1 MSDRPNLVKT
11 PSSLPSFSP
20 LEGSRNFETWSD
32 QTNDWFLLAGL
43 QKILEGTWTAP
54 SPGTDITKGAG
65 KKAYLEWERANEIS
79 VAALRSTLTTG
90 PRAQVIKLKSA
101 YETWLKLRLNYK
113 PKGSETIGRIRQE
126 IYSSN
131 RATCASMQEYAD
143 RLKKLADE
151 ALQIDP
157 LCAISDFWLVQ
168 YFIQGLSTGYDT
180 FLTSFEQVHNLVG
193 DSTATPPIPAV
204 TFDLITRKAVE
215 HDMRYQFNQ
224 GASELS
230 GQSLGV
236 AGVAIDHHQ
245 VICGNCQKPGH
256 LTDKCYRGVNAH
268 NAPSVIR
275 KRKQAKRDEES
286 RKKPS

>member
-157 LCAISDFWLVQ
+157 LCVISDFWLV
-168 YFIQGLSTGYDT
+168 
-180 FLTSFEQVHNLVG
+180 
-193 DSTATPPIPAV
+193 
-204 TFDLITRKAVE
+204 
-215 HDMRYQFNQ
+215 
-224 GASELS
+224 
-230 GQSLGV
+230 
-236 AGVAIDHHQ
+236 
-245 VICGNCQKPGH
+245 
-256 LTDKCYRGVNAH
+256 
-268 NAPSVIR
+268 
-275 KRKQAKRDEES
+275 
-286 RKKPS
+286 